1 MNVCAPFQRFITLNL
16 PNKFTPLMIMNSAE
30 RILSAINHR
39 QPDKVPIDLG
49 SSTVTGISAIA
60 YNNLKKHLKIEKTTR
75 VFDVVQ
81 QLANVDMEIIDLF
94 GVDALDINRVSAEGN
109 NWYEVR
115 LADGSK
121 AEYPNWFR
129 PVKEDDGSW
138 LTKDLDGQV
147 LSKMPRGAAFFDQM
161 YYPYEKGYPDNL
173 NNLKD
178 ALKKISWIVHS
189 HASNLN
195 ATELRGELI
204 KLKESTNKALV
215 MSGGVK
221 LLELGFFIRRMD
233 NFLMDL
239 MTDQE
244 KLSEMV
250 DILVDMHLA
259 GLEKKCSNVGD
270 IVDVIRFGDDLGMTS
285 GAFMDMD
292 TFRKIFKPRYKV
304 LCDYVKTH
312 SNMKIFLHSCGSI
325 KQYIPDLIEVG
336 FDILNP
342 IQTNCYDMDP
352 LILKKEFGKDI
363 TFWGGGVD
371 TASILNRATPED
383 VRKDVLNRCEIFS
396 KDGGFVFAPIHNILS
411 EVPPQNI
418 VAAYNAVKEFNGDQI

>member
-1 MNVCAPFQRFITLNL
+1 
-16 PNKFTPLMIMNSAE
+16 MNSRE
-30 RILSAINHR
+30 RILSAINHK
-39 QPDKVPIDLG
+39 QPDKVPVDLG

-60 YNNLKKHLKIEKTTR
+60 YNNLKKHLKITAPTR

-81 QLANVDMEIIDLF
+81 QLANVSMEIVDLF
-94 GVDALDINRVSAEGN
+94 GVDALDINRVSTETDD
-109 NWYEVR
+109 WYEVE
-115 LADGSK
+115 LANGSK

-129 PVKEDDGSW
+129 PIKAEDSSW
-138 LTKDLDGQV
+138 YTKDSDGII
-147 LSKMPRGAAFFDQM
+147 LSKMPVGAAFYDQTFF
-161 YYPYEKGYPDNL
+161 PYENGYPESFE
-173 NNLKD
+173 NLKQS
-178 ALKKISWIVHS
+178 LKKISWVVHS

-195 ATELRGELI
+195 AEELKEKLT
-204 KLKESTNKALV
+204 KLKISSNKALV
-215 MSGGVK
+215 MSGGAK

-239 MTDQE
+239 LTEQD
-244 KLSEMV
+244 KLSEML
-250 DILVDMHLA
+250 DILVEMHLE
-259 GLEKKCSNVGD
+259 GLQKKCGTLGD

-292 TFRKIFKPRYKV
+292 TFRKIFKPRYKI
-304 LCDYVKTH
+304 LCDYVKKH

-325 KQYIPDLIEVG
+325 RQYIPDLIEVG

-342 IQTNCYDMDP
+342 VQTNCHDMDP
-352 LILKKEFGKDI
+352 LTLKKEFGRDI

-371 TASILNRATPED
+371 TASVINQGSPED
-383 VRKDVLNRCEIFS
+383 VRKDVLKRCEIFS

-418 VAAYNAVKEFNGDQI
+418 VAAYNAVKEFNS

>member
-1 MNVCAPFQRFITLNL
+1 VC
-16 PNKFTPLMIMNSAE
+16 S
-30 RILSAINHR
+30 S
-39 QPDKVPIDLG
+39 DL
-49 SSTVTGISAIA
+49 IA
-60 YNNLKKHLKIEKTTR
+60 YNNLKEHLGIDSPTR

-94 GVDALDINRVSAEGN
+94 GVDALDINRISVKGKD
-109 NWYEVR
+109 WHQVK
-115 LADGSK
+115 LADGSD
-121 AEYPNWFR
+121 AEYPDWFH
-129 PVKEDDGSW
+129 PVRSNDGSW
-138 LTKDLDGQV
+138 ITKDEEGTL
-147 LSKMPRGAAFFDQM
+147 LSKMPVGAAFFDQM
-161 YYPYEKGYPDNL
+161 YFPYENGYPDNL

-178 ALKKISWIVHS
+178 ALKKINWVVHS

-195 ATELRGELI
+195 ATELREELI

-239 MTDQE
+239 MMDQD
-244 KLSEMV
+244 KLSEML

-259 GLEKKCSNVGD
+259 GLEKKCRNIGD

-285 GAFMDMD
+285 GAFMDMS
-292 TFRKIFKPRYKV
+292 TFRKLFKPRYKV
-304 LCDYVKTH
+304 LCDYVRKN

-352 LILKKEFGKDI
+352 LTLKKEFGKDI
-363 TFWGGGVD
+363 AFWGGGVD
-371 TASILNRATPED
+371 TASILNRATPEN
-383 VRKDVLNRCEIFS
+383 VRKDVLNRSEIFS

-418 VAAYNAVKEFNGDQI
+418 IAAYNAVKEFNGD

>member
-1 MNVCAPFQRFITLNL
+1 
-16 PNKFTPLMIMNSAE
+16 MNSRE
-30 RILSAINHR
+30 RLLLSVNHK

-60 YNNLKKHLKIEKTTR
+60 YNNLKKHLNIQKTTR

-81 QLANVDMEIIDLF
+81 QLANVDMELIDLF
-94 GVDALDINRVSAEGN
+94 GVDALDINRLSTEN
-109 NWYEVR
+109 NDWHEVR

-129 PVKEDDGSW
+129 PVKADDGSW
-138 LTKDLDGQV
+138 YTKDEYGTV
-147 LSKMPRGAAFFDQM
+147 LSKMAAGATFFDQM
-161 YYPYEKGYPDNL
+161 YFPYEKGYPENPDNI
-173 NNLKD
+173 KA
-178 ALKKISWIVHS
+178 ALKKISWVVHS

-195 ATELRGELI
+195 SSELREKLI
-204 KLKESTNKALV
+204 RLKESTNKALV

-239 MTDQE
+239 MVNQE
-244 KLSEMV
+244 KLSEML

-259 GLEKKCSNVGD
+259 GLEKKCRNIGD
-270 IVDVIRFGDDLGMTS
+270 LVDVIRFGDDLGMTS
-285 GAFMDMD
+285 GAFMDMG
-292 TFRKIFKPRYKV
+292 TFRKLFKPRYKI
-304 LCDYVKTH
+304 LCDYVKKH

-342 IQTNCYDMDP
+342 VQTNCYDMDP
-352 LILKKEFGKDI
+352 FNLKKEFGKDI

-371 TASILNRATPED
+371 TASILNRASPED

-411 EVPPQNI
+411 EVPPENI
-418 VAAYNAVKEFNGDQI
+418 LAAYNAVKEFNGVA

>member
-1 MNVCAPFQRFITLNL
+1 
-16 PNKFTPLMIMNSAE
+16 MNSRE
-30 RILSAINHR
+30 RLLLSINHK
-39 QPDKVPIDLG
+39 QPDKVPVDLG
-49 SSTVTGISAIA
+49 SSTVTGISATA
-60 YNNLKKHLKIEKTTR
+60 YNNLKKHLNINTPTR

-81 QLANVDMEIIDLF
+81 QLANVDMEIIDRF
-94 GVDALDINRVSAEGN
+94 GVDALDINRITTDTDD
-109 NWYEVR
+109 WYGVE

-129 PVKEDDGSW
+129 PTQAPDGSW
-138 LTKDLDGQV
+138 YTTDSDGLI
-147 LSKMPRGAAFFDQM
+147 LSRMPVGAAFYDQM
-161 YYPYEKGYPDNL
+161 YYPYENGYPENFDH
-173 NNLKD
+173 LKD
-178 ALKKISWIVHS
+178 AMKKISWVVHS

-195 ATELRGELI
+195 ASELRE
-204 KLKESTNKALV
+204 KLVNLKKTSGKALV
-215 MSGGVK
+215 MSGGAK

-239 MTDQE
+239 MTDQD
-244 KLSEMV
+244 KLSEML

-259 GLEKKCSNVGD
+259 GLEKKCSSIGD
-270 IVDVIRFGDDLGMTS
+270 IIDVIRFGDDLGMTS

-292 TFRKIFKPRYKV
+292 TFRKLFKPRYKI
-304 LCDYVKTH
+304 LCDYVKKH
-312 SNMKIFLHSCGSI
+312 SNMKIFLHSCGSV

-342 IQTNCYDMDP
+342 VQTNCFDMDP
-352 LILKKEFGKDI
+352 VKLKKEFGKDI

-371 TASILNRATPED
+371 TASILNRATTGE

-411 EVPPQNI
+411 EVPPENI
-418 VAAYNAVKEFNGDQI
+418 VAAYNAVREFNGDN